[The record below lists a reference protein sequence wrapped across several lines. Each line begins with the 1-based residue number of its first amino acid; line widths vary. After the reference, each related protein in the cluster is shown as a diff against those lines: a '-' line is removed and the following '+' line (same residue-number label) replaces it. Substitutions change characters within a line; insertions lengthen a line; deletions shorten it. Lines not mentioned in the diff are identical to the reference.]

1 MKKIL
6 LFLWT
11 GILLY
16 SCTPQETPTT
26 LKDKRDGKV
35 YNTVTIGSQVW
46 MAENLAYL
54 PSVSSPD
61 KGSGTKPHYYVY
73 NFNGKSGFVAKFTT
87 QYRDYGVLYNWA
99 AAMAGSEGG
108 DSSQGNVRGI
118 CPEGWHLPSDA
129 EWEQLE
135 TYLAYNGYR
144 YANVIGGT
152 VRDKIAIALA
162 SVTGWSSS
170 NEEGAPGNNDYPEYR
185 AKSGFNA
192 RPGGYRSTNGTFG
205 GIDKYG
211 NWWSST
217 EQVAAM
223 AWSRFLFYDFDYV
236 ARGGNDKEYGFSVRC
251 VKD

>member
-170 NEEGAPGNNDYPEYR
+170 NEEELREITIILNTGQSPVLMPVPEATAVQMAPSAALINTATGGVLQSRLRLWPGAD
-185 AKSGFNA
+185 SC
-192 RPGGYRSTNGTFG
+192 STILT
-205 GIDKYG
+205 
-211 NWWSST
+211 T
-217 EQVAAM
+217 
-223 AWSRFLFYDFDYV
+223 
-236 ARGGNDKEYGFSVRC
+236 
-251 VKD
+251 